1 MGSTTE
7 EMAAIGEANPRQ
19 CKRPRTR
26 RLEELAAG
34 SGENVFEYKNVLD
47 TGRPFN
53 TKRLYVRTC
62 SISGSSVGINIAE
75 NFVESNFRLL
85 QAPDEVVTA
94 LKKGDRYFSPI
105 ST

>member
-34 SGENVFEYKNVLD
+34 SGENVFEDKNVLD
-47 TGRPFN
+47 AGRPFN
-53 TKRLYVRTC
+53 TKCLHARTWLQTLVWA
-62 SISGSSVGINIAE
+62 STSRKTSSSQISG
-75 NFVESNFRLL
+75 
-85 QAPDEVVTA
+85 
-94 LKKGDRYFSPI
+94 YFKHL
-105 ST
+105 TK